1 MPDKVT
7 LRLERDLELLLPG
20 FLRGIR
26 KYCDKIEQDAQSR
39 NWHDLIKIADELS
52 RVGQGFDF
60 ILLTKYGEELK
71 IAALSE
77 NSAHIY
83 EIRHMIEES
92 IQNIEVICL
101 K

>member
-1 MPDKVT
+1 MPGKVI

-20 FLRGIR
+20 FLQGIR
-26 KYCDKIEQDAQSR
+26 KYCDRIELETQSR
-39 NWHDLIKIADELS
+39 NWPNVIKIADDLS
-52 RVGQGFDF
+52 RVGEGIDF
-60 ILLTKYGEELK
+60 SNLIKYGEELK
-71 IAALSE
+71 AAAFSQ

-92 IQNIEVICL
+92 IQNIEVIL